1 MARVF
6 AQEDGNLS
14 TRPITTSR
22 TASYTDIDLTFTNKS
37 NGEIFKKTDAA
48 SVKQAVRNLL
58 MTNKGEKPFNPHYG
72 GNLNDF
78 LFSLSEDLDNIEIEN
93 AIMLAID
100 AQEPRAAVRGVQVL
114 LKEDYNSI
122 HVLVQF
128 QVVNTLEM
136 AELNLELTR
145 LR

>member
-22 TASYTDIDLTFTNKS
+22 TTSYTDIDLTFTNKS

-72 GNLNDF
+72 GNLNDY
-78 LFSLSEDLDNIEIEN
+78 LFSLSEDIDNIEIEN

-114 LKEDYNSI
+114 LKGDYNSI

-128 QVVNTLEM
+128 QVVNTLEI

>member
-78 LFSLSEDLDNIEIEN
+78 LFSLSEDMDNIEIEN
-93 AIMLAID
+93 AVALAID

-128 QVVNTLEM
+128 QVVNTLEI
-136 AELNLELTR
+136 AELNLERTR

>member
-1 MARVF
+1 
-6 AQEDGNLS
+6 
-14 TRPITTSR
+14 
-22 TASYTDIDLTFTNKS
+22 
-37 NGEIFKKTDAA
+37 
-48 SVKQAVRNLL
+48 
-58 MTNKGEKPFNPHYG
+58 
-72 GNLNDF
+72 
-78 LFSLSEDLDNIEIEN
+78 
-93 AIMLAID
+93 MLAID

-114 LKEDYNSI
+114 LKGDYNSI

>member
-14 TRPITTSR
+14 TRPITPSR
-22 TASYTDIDLTFTNKS
+22 TTSYTDIDLTFTNKS

-72 GNLNDF
+72 GNLNDY
-78 LFSLSEDLDNIEIEN
+78 LFSLSEDIDNIEIEN

-114 LKEDYNSI
+114 LKGDYNSI

-128 QVVNTLEM
+128 QVVNTLEI

>member
-22 TASYTDIDLTFTNKS
+22 TTSYTDIDLTFTNKS

-72 GNLNDF
+72 GNLNDY
-78 LFSLSEDLDNIEIEN
+78 LFSLSEDIDNIEIEN

-114 LKEDYNSI
+114 LKGDYNSI

>member
-22 TASYTDIDLTFTNKS
+22 TTSYTDIDLTFANKT
-37 NGEIFKKTDAA
+37 NGEVFKKTDAA
-48 SVKQAVRNLL
+48 SVKQAIKNLL
-58 MTNKGEKPFNPHYG
+58 MTNNGEKPFNQSFG
-72 GNLNDF
+72 GNLNSY
-78 LFSLSEDLDNIEIEN
+78 LFALSEDVDNIDIQD
-93 AIMLAID
+93 AIKTAIHNH
-100 AQEPRAAVRGVQVL
+100 EPRAAVMGAQVL
-114 LKEDYNSI
+114 LKEDYNSM

-128 QVVNTLEM
+128 QVVNTLEKV
-136 AELNLELTR
+136 ELNLELTR

>member
-37 NGEIFKKTDAA
+37 NGEIFKKPDAA

-72 GNLNDF
+72 GNLNDY
-78 LFSLSEDLDNIEIEN
+78 LFSLSEDIDNIEIEN

-114 LKEDYNSI
+114 LKGDYNSI

>member
-78 LFSLSEDLDNIEIEN
+78 LFSLSEDVDNIEIEN

-114 LKEDYNSI
+114 LKEDYNSM

>member
-114 LKEDYNSI
+114 LKGDYNSI

-128 QVVNTLEM
+128 QVVNTLEI

>member
-78 LFSLSEDLDNIEIEN
+78 LFSLSEDMDNIEIEN
-93 AIMLAID
+93 AVALAID

>member
-72 GNLNDF
+72 GNLNDY

-114 LKEDYNSI
+114 LKGDYNSI

-128 QVVNTLEM
+128 QVVNTLEI

>member
-114 LKEDYNSI
+114 LKEDYNSM

>member
-78 LFSLSEDLDNIEIEN
+78 LFSLSEDMDNIEIEN
-93 AIMLAID
+93 AVALAID

-114 LKEDYNSI
+114 LKVDYNSI

-128 QVVNTLEM
+128 QVINTLEI

>member
-22 TASYTDIDLTFTNKS
+22 TTSYTDIDLTFTNKS

-48 SVKQAVRNLL
+48 SVKQAVRNIL

-114 LKEDYNSI
+114 LKGDYNSI

-136 AELNLELTR
+136 AELNLEHTR

>member
-78 LFSLSEDLDNIEIEN
+78 LFSLSEDMDNIEIEN
-93 AIMLAID
+93 AVALAID

-128 QVVNTLEM
+128 QVVNTLEI

>member
-22 TASYTDIDLTFTNKS
+22 TTSYTDIDLTFTNKAS
-37 NGEIFKKTDAA
+37 GDIFKKTDAA
-48 SVKQAVRNLL
+48 AVKQSIKNLL
-58 MTNKGEKPFNPHYG
+58 MTNNGEKPFNYFFG
-72 GNLNDF
+72 GNLNDY
-78 LFSLSEDLDNIEIEN
+78 LFELADDVDNIDIED
-93 AIMLAID
+93 AIMMAVD

-114 LKEDYNSI
+114 ISPDFNKMD
-122 HVLVQF
+122 VLIQF
-128 QVVNTLEM
+128 QVVNTLE
-136 AELNLELTR
+136 LTSVNLELTR

>member
-22 TASYTDIDLTFTNKS
+22 TTSYTDIDLTFTNKS

-72 GNLNDF
+72 GNLNDY
-78 LFSLSEDLDNIEIEN
+78 LFSLSEDMDNIEIEN
-93 AIMLAID
+93 AITLAID

-114 LKEDYNSI
+114 LKGDYNSI

-128 QVVNTLEM
+128 QVVNTLEI

>member
-78 LFSLSEDLDNIEIEN
+78 LFSLSEDVDNIEIEN

-114 LKEDYNSI
+114 LKEDYNSM

-128 QVVNTLEM
+128 QVVNTLEI

>member
-72 GNLNDF
+72 GNLNDY
-78 LFSLSEDLDNIEIEN
+78 LFSLSEDIDNIEIEN

-114 LKEDYNSI
+114 LKGDYNSI

-128 QVVNTLEM
+128 QVVNTLEI

>member
-78 LFSLSEDLDNIEIEN
+78 LFSLSEDMDNIEIEN

-114 LKEDYNSI
+114 LKGDYNSI

-128 QVVNTLEM
+128 QVVNTLEI

>member
-93 AIMLAID
+93 AIILAID

-128 QVVNTLEM
+128 QVVNTLEI

>member
-22 TASYTDIDLTFTNKS
+22 TTSYTDIDLTFTNKS

-78 LFSLSEDLDNIEIEN
+78 LFSLSEDMDNIEIEN
-93 AIMLAID
+93 AVALAID

-114 LKEDYNSI
+114 LKGDYNSI

-128 QVVNTLEM
+128 QVVNTLEI

>member
-78 LFSLSEDLDNIEIEN
+78 LFSLSEDMDNIEIEN
-93 AIMLAID
+93 AVALAID

-128 QVVNTLEM
+128 QVVNTLEI

-145 LR
+145 SR

>member
-78 LFSLSEDLDNIEIEN
+78 LFSLSEDIDNIEIEN

-114 LKEDYNSI
+114 LKGDYNSI

-128 QVVNTLEM
+128 QVVNTLEI

>member
-58 MTNKGEKPFNPHYG
+58 MTNKGEKPFNPHYC
-72 GNLNDF
+72 GNLNDY
-78 LFSLSEDLDNIEIEN
+78 LFSLSEDIDNIEIEN

-114 LKEDYNSI
+114 LKGDYNSI

-128 QVVNTLEM
+128 QVVNTLEI

>member
-22 TASYTDIDLTFTNKS
+22 TVSYTDVDLTFANKT

-48 SVKQAVRNLL
+48 SVKQAVKNLL
-58 MTNKGEKPFNPHYG
+58 MTNKGEKPFNYNFG
-72 GNLNDF
+72 GNLNSY
-78 LFSLSEDLDNIEIEN
+78 LFALSEDVDNIDIED
-93 AIMLAID
+93 AISAAINNN
-100 AQEPRAAVRGVQVL
+100 EPRAAVMGVQVI
-114 LKEDYNSI
+114 LKEDFNSM

-128 QVVNTLEM
+128 QVVNTLET

>member
-78 LFSLSEDLDNIEIEN
+78 LFSLSEDMDNIEIEN
-93 AIMLAID
+93 AVALAID

-114 LKEDYNSI
+114 LKGDYNSI

-128 QVVNTLEM
+128 QVVNTLEI

>member
-22 TASYTDIDLTFTNKS
+22 TTSQTDIDLTFTNKAS
-37 NGEIFKKTDAA
+37 GDIFKKTDAA
-48 SVKQAVRNLL
+48 AVKQSIKNLL
-58 MTNKGEKPFNPHYG
+58 MTNNGEKPFNYFFG
-72 GNLNDF
+72 GNLNDY
-78 LFSLSEDLDNIEIEN
+78 LFELADDVDNIDIED
-93 AIMLAID
+93 AIMMAVD

-114 LKEDYNSI
+114 ISPDFNKMD
-122 HVLVQF
+122 VLIQF
-128 QVVNTLEM
+128 QVVNTLE
-136 AELNLELTR
+136 LTSVNLELTR

>member
-78 LFSLSEDLDNIEIEN
+78 LFSLSEDMDNIEIEN
-93 AIMLAID
+93 AVALAID

-128 QVVNTLEM
+128 QVINTLEI

>member
-14 TRPITTSR
+14 TRPITTAR

-72 GNLNDF
+72 GNLNDY
-78 LFSLSEDLDNIEIEN
+78 LFSLSEDIDNIEIE
-93 AIMLAID
+93 L
-100 AQEPRAAVRGVQVL
+100 
-114 LKEDYNSI
+114 I
-122 HVLVQF
+122 HPF
-128 QVVNTLEM
+128 C
-136 AELNLELTR
+136 
-145 LR
+145 

>member
-22 TASYTDIDLTFTNKS
+22 TTSYTDIDLTFTNKAS
-37 NGEIFKKTDAA
+37 GDIFKKTDAA
-48 SVKQAVRNLL
+48 AVKQAVKNLL
-58 MTNKGEKPFNPHYG
+58 MTNNGEKPFDYYFG
-72 GNLNDF
+72 GNLNSY
-78 LFSLSEDLDNIEIEN
+78 LFSLSEDADNVDIEESIALAIEN
-93 AIMLAID
+93 H
-100 AQEPRAAVRGVQVL
+100 EPRAAVMGVQVL
-114 LKEDYNSI
+114 LKEDFNAMD
-122 HVLVQF
+122 VLVQF
-128 QVVNTLEM
+128 QILNTLET

>member
-128 QVVNTLEM
+128 QVVNTLEI

>member
-58 MTNKGEKPFNPHYG
+58 MTNKGEKPFNPNYG
-72 GNLNDF
+72 GNLNDY
-78 LFSLSEDLDNIEIEN
+78 LFSLSEDIDNIEIEN

-114 LKEDYNSI
+114 LKGDYNSI

-128 QVVNTLEM
+128 QVVNTLEI